1 MQLNPSD
8 FALVVAVLISFAGQS
23 LRGADQLTDPPVAAN
38 SQSREFTPPQGLARF
53 AKDADIWIDVKGK
66 RVVIDGRVSLRSGAL
81 EMFACPRG
89 TKEHESVVA
98 VNSKAINV
106 HAGLLAIGAKAGHP
120 VKFDPDYSPATG
132 TVIHVEVQWKDEEG
146 EIRKVRAQE
155 WIKNTKTQ
163 KQAESEWVFAG
174 SGIWKDPVS
183 GEQYYHGDGG
193 DFICV
198 SNFPTATLDLTIPSS
213 QANDALLFEAF
224 TGRIP
229 PAGTPVRIV
238 LRPKLEPKADR
249 PPAEKSAEKSE

>member
-1 MQLNPSD
+1 M
-8 FALVVAVLISFAGQS
+8 
-23 LRGADQLTDPPVAAN
+23 
-38 SQSREFTPPQGLARF
+38 
-53 AKDADIWIDVKGK
+53 KGK
-66 RVVIDGRVSLRSGAL
+66 RVVIDGKVSLRAGAL

-106 HAGLLAIGAKAGHP
+106 HAGLLAIGAKPGHP

-132 TVIHVEVQWKDEEG
+132 TVIHVEVQWKDKEG
-146 EIRKVRAQE
+146 AIKKARAQE

-213 QANDALLFEAF
+213 QANDALLFEVF
-224 TGRIP
+224 TDRIP
-229 PAGTPVRIV
+229 PAGTPVRLI
-238 LRPKLEPKADR
+238 LRPELEPKSERPQASSQRNSSDR
-249 PPAEKSAEKSE
+249 S